1 MKVWR
6 SSPYSCSVLHTSS
19 QAQTLFLVTSYN
31 TDIHKAHPLGLLR
44 PCINWSITK
53 ITTKSQCLSYPSASV
68 TCCTLIVFS
77 GLKPAATFSGNST
90 EILAA
95 HHPPQIAKAP
105 DLQTIHRLKFICWC
119 SANSSASQL
128 NLESKFGSGESN
140 KKEER
145 LVLPRKYFFSTSKTT
160 FFKLR
165 LTLQSPENHQG
176 DAKCH
181 DWLTANEPLQ
191 HCSREQSRTTSAVCV
206 SRESHVQLHVV
217 FISNYTESNTLCP
230 DQ

>member
-1 MKVWR
+1 MEGPCKEVSWEPSMKVWR
-6 SSPYSCSVLHTSS
+6 SFPYSCHILHTTS
-19 QAQTLFLVTSYN
+19 QAQMLFLVTSYN
-31 TDIHKAHPLGLLR
+31 TDIHKGHPLGLLR

-53 ITTKSQCLSYPSASV
+53 ITTKSQCLSYPSATV
-68 TCCTLIVFS
+68 TCCTLIVLS
-77 GLKPAATFSGNST
+77 GSKPAVTFLGNST

-95 HHPPQIAKAP
+95 HHSPQIVKAL
-105 DLQTIHRLKFICWC
+105 DLQTVRRLTFICWC

-140 KKEER
+140 KKEKR
-145 LVLPRKYFFSTSKTT
+145 LILPRKYFFSTSKAM

-165 LTLQSPENHQG
+165 LTLQNPENHQG

-191 HCSREQSRTTSAVCV
+191 HCSHEQSCTTSAVCEQGKPRTAPCCV
-206 SRESHVQLHVV
+206 HQ
-217 FISNYTESNTLCP
+217 
-230 DQ
+230 